1 MVGSKGDGD
10 WVIFLGG
17 RGEGVLI
24 VSREQSMLQLSHFAA
39 LTECLTCFSASIWHI
54 SQGEVGV
61 GTEGS
66 DLRGSACVKE
76 WYFWLCLWER
86 TCISVMCFL
95 FLPVSCPVVGL
106 RPWEPRSSWVGDRRG
121 EEVGKKAELV
131 LADLPYHK
139 TQIQKN
145 HPRSKTKHTHTYCKN
160 TYW

>member
-1 MVGSKGDGD
+1 
-10 WVIFLGG
+10 
-17 RGEGVLI
+17 
-24 VSREQSMLQLSHFAA
+24 MLQLSHFAA

-66 DLRGSACVKE
+66 DRRGSVCVKE
-76 WYFWLCLWER
+76 WYFWPCLWER
-86 TCISVMCFL
+86 TCISVIVCVLSFF

-121 EEVGKKAELV
+121 EEVGKKAKLV

-139 TQIQKN
+139 TQIQKK
-145 HPRSKTKHTHTYCKN
+145 HPILLEIGQNTHSYCKT
-160 TYW
+160 TYRILLRNISKMLNSIITWMFSISI